1 MTSHKEQPIPAT
13 SPRGDT
19 ERPLMC
25 KLTYVEPY
33 LDTNARREPLESV
46 STSSCLRAMEDL

>member
-1 MTSHKEQPIPAT
+1 MTCRKKQPMPAT